1 MLGESATPESVAAL
15 SARLGLDRPALVR
28 YGDWMKGLAT
38 GELGTS
44 IAYDTPIA
52 QLVGERLVVTV
63 PLALMAMLLTT
74 ALAFSLGLFA
84 ASRHGRAGDVGVMS
98 VSQVG
103 IALPNFWFAI
113 LLIWLFAVKLRWF
126 SAGGFPGW
134 SEADGGGAGPA
145 LRALV
150 LPAVALAVVQAAILA
165 RIVRSAVLDVLRE
178 DFVRTARAKGQSPRG
193 VLWGHVLR
201 NAMVPVLTVMGL
213 QFANLLTGT
222 VVIEQVFALPGLGR
236 LVFQAIA
243 NRDLLGR
250 PQRRHAARGD
260 GRRHQLRGRRAL
272 RRHRPAPARA
282 GADDVSA
289 AARGEPGRRAA
300 AGWHRAGLRVGAT
313 IVASVVGLALLSYV
327 WTPHPA
333 TELDIPHKL
342 QAPSASHWLGTDSL
356 GRDIVSLLIVGSRV
370 SIAVGLIAVGIGI
383 AFGVALGL
391 LAAVRRGW
399 VEEVVMRL
407 ADFTFA
413 FPALLSAIML
423 TAIYGPGLVTSIVA
437 IGIFNV
443 PVFAR
448 ITRASALV
456 VRSRE
461 FVTAARALG
470 KGEWR
475 ITFEHVLPNIAAIL
489 IVQAT
494 IQFALAILAEA
505 ALSYLGLGTQPPT
518 PSWGRMLN
526 EAQQQLFQAPQL
538 AVYPG
543 VAIALTVLGLNL
555 LGDGLRDRFDP
566 RLIRR

>member
-1 MLGESATPESVAAL
+1 M
-15 SARLGLDRPALVR
+15 
-28 YGDWMKGLAT
+28 
-38 GELGTS
+38 
-44 IAYDTPIA
+44 
-52 QLVGERLVVTV
+52 
-63 PLALMAMLLTT
+63 
-74 ALAFSLGLFA
+74 
-84 ASRHGRAGDVGVMS
+84 
-98 VSQVG
+98 
-103 IALPNFWFAI
+103 
-113 LLIWLFAVKLRWF
+113 KLRWF

-134 SEADGGGAGPA
+134 SADDGGGVGPA

-150 LPAVALAVVQAAILA
+150 LPALALAVVQAAILA

-213 QFANLLTGT
+213 QFANLLDRHGRHRAG
-222 VVIEQVFALPGLGR
+222 VLAARPRPPRLPGDR
-236 LVFQAIA
+236 QP
-243 NRDLLGR
+243 R
-250 PQRRHAARGD
+250 PAASSATSSCCSRRRSSSSTSPSTCSTSSSIRACARGH
-260 GRRHQLRGRRAL
+260 GRHERR
-272 RRHRPAPARA
+272 RR
-282 GADDVSA
+282 
-289 AARGEPGRRAA
+289 PGRRRRGRVAGRAPAGLAPREPARRRA
-300 AGWHRAGLRVGAT
+300 AGA
-313 IVASVVGLALLSYV
+313 IVVGLALLSYV
-327 WTPHPA
+327 WTPHSP

-383 AFGVALGL
+383 VFGVALGL
-391 LAAVRRGW
+391 LAAVKRGW

-437 IGIFNV
+437 IGIFNI

-470 KGEWR
+470 KGEWQ
-475 ITFEHVLPNIAAIL
+475 ITIEHVLPNIAAIL

-566 RLIRR
+566 RLVRRGPAPASPS

>member
-1 MLGESATPESVAAL
+1 MSGAA
-15 SARLGLDRPALVR
+15 RRRP
-28 YGDWMKGLAT
+28 W
-38 GELGTS
+38 
-44 IAYDTPIA
+44 
-52 QLVGERLVVTV
+52 
-63 PLALMAMLLTT
+63 
-74 ALAFSLGLFA
+74 
-84 ASRHGRAGDVGVMS
+84 
-98 VSQVG
+98 
-103 IALPNFWFAI
+103 
-113 LLIWLFAVKLRWF
+113 
-126 SAGGFPGW
+126 
-134 SEADGGGAGPA
+134 
-145 LRALV
+145 
-150 LPAVALAVVQAAILA
+150 
-165 RIVRSAVLDVLRE
+165 
-178 DFVRTARAKGQSPRG
+178 
-193 VLWGHVLR
+193 
-201 NAMVPVLTVMGL
+201 
-213 QFANLLTGT
+213 
-222 VVIEQVFALPGLGR
+222 
-236 LVFQAIA
+236 
-243 NRDLLGR
+243 
-250 PQRRHAARGD
+250 RHAN
-260 GRRHQLRGRRAL
+260 
-272 RRHRPAPARA
+272 
-282 GADDVSA
+282 
-289 AARGEPGRRAA
+289 
-300 AGWHRAGLRVGAT
+300 LRVGAVL
-313 IVASVVGLALLSYV
+313 VALVMGLALLSYV
-327 WTPHPA
+327 WTPHSP

-342 QAPSASHWLGTDSL
+342 QAPSAAHWLGTDSL

-370 SIAVGLIAVGIGI
+370 SIAVGVIAVGIGLGV
-383 AFGVALGL
+383 GVALGL

-399 VEEVVMRL
+399 VEELVMRL

-437 IGIFNV
+437 IGIFNI

-475 ITFEHVLPNIAAIL
+475 ITLEHVLPNIAAIL

-555 LGDGLRDRFDP
+555 LGDGLRDVFDP
-566 RLIRR
+566 RLQRSRV

>member
-1 MLGESATPESVAAL
+1 MSSGANAGIGGAVA
-15 SARLGLDRPALVR
+15 SP
-28 YGDWMKGLAT
+28 
-38 GELGTS
+38 
-44 IAYDTPIA
+44 
-52 QLVGERLVVTV
+52 V
-63 PLALMAMLLTT
+63 P
-74 ALAFSLGLFA
+74 
-84 ASRHGRAGDVGVMS
+84 RR
-98 VSQVG
+98 
-103 IALPNFWFAI
+103 
-113 LLIWLFAVKLRWF
+113 
-126 SAGGFPGW
+126 PGW
-134 SEADGGGAGPA
+134 
-145 LRALV
+145 
-150 LPAVALAVVQAAILA
+150 
-165 RIVRSAVLDVLRE
+165 
-178 DFVRTARAKGQSPRG
+178 
-193 VLWGHVLR
+193 
-201 NAMVPVLTVMGL
+201 
-213 QFANLLTGT
+213 
-222 VVIEQVFALPGLGR
+222 
-236 LVFQAIA
+236 
-243 NRDLLGR
+243 
-250 PQRRHAARGD
+250 GD
-260 GRRHQLRGRRAL
+260 A
-272 RRHRPAPARA
+272 
-282 GADDVSA
+282 S
-289 AARGEPGRRAA
+289 
-300 AGWHRAGLRVGAT
+300 LRVGALLVT
-313 IVASVVGLALLSYV
+313 AVVGLALLSYV
-327 WTPHPA
+327 WTPHSP

-356 GRDIVSLLIVGSRV
+356 GRDIAPLLIVGSRV

-383 AFGVALGL
+383 FFGVVLGL
-391 LAAVRRGW
+391 LAAVKRGW

-437 IGIFNV
+437 IGIFNI

-475 ITFEHVLPNIAAIL
+475 ITIEHVLPNIAAIL

-538 AVYPG
+538 AIYPG

-555 LGDGLRDRFDP
+555 LGDGLRDVFDP
-566 RLIRR
+566 RLVRARR